1 MVLKYQKMKNP
12 LGVGSTGPSSV
23 PASVSPSVSPSGV
36 TDRTRVVIIAD
47 RAGDAVTT
55 GEDDDQGIVCN

>member
-1 MVLKYQKMKNP
+1 LKYQKMKNP

-23 PASVSPSVSPSGV
+23 PASVSPSGV